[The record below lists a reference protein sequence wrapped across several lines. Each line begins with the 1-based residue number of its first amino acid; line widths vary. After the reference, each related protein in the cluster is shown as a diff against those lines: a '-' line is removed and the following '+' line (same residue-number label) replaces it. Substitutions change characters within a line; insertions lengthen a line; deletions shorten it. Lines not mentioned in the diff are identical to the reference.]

1 MRAPYYLSDTIY
13 REEDLAPWWEYTKR
27 RTLHPSLHI
36 EEGVT
41 GGVSGA
47 PTVELRGQSVATDC
61 QWISGSWTGDTG
73 EVVDQEQ
80 ERCSS

>member
-1 MRAPYYLSDTIY
+1 M
-13 REEDLAPWWEYTKR
+13 
-27 RTLHPSLHI
+27 

-61 QWISGSWTGDTG
+61 QWISGSWAGDTEEAG
-73 EVVDQEQ
+73 VDQEQ
-80 ERCSS
+80 ERGVQAERIETVSVRH

>member
-1 MRAPYYLSDTIY
+1 M
-13 REEDLAPWWEYTKR
+13 
-27 RTLHPSLHI
+27 

-47 PTVELRGQSVATDC
+47 PTVELREQSVATDC
-61 QWISGSWTGDTG
+61 QWISGSWAGDTE